1 MLKFFSR
8 LERTRGVVIVSFAV
22 LVVLGLVVAGYTRG
36 GGNAAIT
43 NPFKSNEAL
52 AKVNGD
58 EVTVADF
65 SLLKKK
71 MENDNQL
78 SQFGGMSLAQMGYT
92 DDRILDQAVNARIAA
107 QEAQRLGLAASDEE
121 VRDSITKQFTDP
133 TSGGFDVQ
141 RYKDY
146 IVRNY
151 GSVPLYEQNVR
162 DTLAARKLM
171 AFVTA
176 GVQVSE
182 PEIKEKYM
190 RENASFDLTYV
201 AVNADDLSKKLNPSD
216 EELRQYFD
224 AHKTD
229 YRFQFPQKKIR
240 YLFVNQEKAGQKIP
254 VSDDELRKEY
264 DALSPE
270 NKMAGVKVQQI
281 VLKVADPKLDQ
292 DVLTKASQI
301 VARIRKDDLTASE
314 DDFANA
320 ARGNSEDPS
329 TAKTGGWLPSPVK
342 RNPNKKAGG
351 TPGNAA
357 DLLQDTLDWKEGQ
370 VGDPLKTGNAY
381 YIFRRGPVVPKT
393 FEDAKQEILVSLRN
407 RKAFGAAQAIAQKG
421 EDLLKQT
428 HDVQKVAQ
436 QLAPEANMTP
446 AEMVKETPF
455 VQPGDDV
462 PGIGSSPQ
470 FEEAIQP
477 LEEPNQVGGRVG
489 VKDGFAVP
497 MLVEKRP
504 ERIPDFEEVKD
515 KVAADLKRSRAQDQL
530 EQTAR
535 DIAANA
541 GSPDA
546 LKAAADKAG
555 LKAEDEEAF
564 KVGRPLGKAGADP
577 ALDAAVYA
585 LKAGEVSKTP
595 VKVGGQWV
603 VVAAK
608 TRKDADPA
616 DFDKQREHL
625 VESALNDQRAQ
636 VFDEYLVNARRQL
649 EEKGRIEIYND
660 TLAKLQESEEPAA
673 QQRPPTRGLPFQLPP
688 QGK

>member
-58 EVTVADF
+58 DVTVADF

-71 MENDNQL
+71 MENQYSQYGGITL
-78 SQFGGMSLAQMGYT
+78 SQMGMT
-92 DDRILDQAVNARIAA
+92 DDRILDQAINARIAA
-107 QEAQRLGLAASDEE
+107 QEARRLGLAASDEE
-121 VRDSITKQFTDP
+121 VRDAILKQFTDP
-133 TSGGFDVQ
+133 TTNSFDQQ
-141 RYKDY
+141 RYNDY
-146 IVRNY
+146 VVRNF
-151 GSVPLYEQNVR
+151 GSVPLYEQSVR
-162 DTLAARKLM
+162 DTLSASKLM

-182 PEIKEKYM
+182 SDIKDKYM
-190 RENASFDLTYV
+190 RENTTFDLTYV
-201 AVNADDLSKKLNPSD
+201 PVTADDLAKKINPSED
-216 EELRQYFD
+216 EMRQYYD

-229 YRFQFPQKKIR
+229 YRFLQPQKKIR
-240 YLFVNQEKAGQKIP
+240 YIFVNQEKAGQKLQI
-254 VSDDELRKEY
+254 SDEDLRKEY

-270 NKMAGVKVQQI
+270 NKMAGVKVQEI
-281 VLKVADPKLDQ
+281 VLHIPDPKQDQ
-292 DVLTKASQI
+292 AVLTKASQI
-301 VARIRKDDLTASE
+301 VARMRKEDLTASE
-314 DDFANA
+314 QDFADA
-320 ARGNSEDPS
+320 ARGNSEDPA
-329 TAKTGGWLPSPVK
+329 TAKNGGWLPNPVK

-351 TPGNAA
+351 APGNVG
-357 DLLQDTLDWKEGQ
+357 DLLQNTLDWKEGQ

-381 YIFRRGPVVPKT
+381 YIFRRGPAVPKT
-393 FEDAKQEILVSLRN
+393 FEDAKQELLVSLRN
-407 RKAFGAAQAIAQKG
+407 RKAYGAAQSIAQKG

-436 QLAPEANMTP
+436 QIAPEANMTP

-455 VQPGDDV
+455 IQPGDDV

-477 LEEPNQVGGRVG
+477 LNDAGQVGERVG

-497 MLVEKRP
+497 MLVEKRDP
-504 ERIPDFEEVKD
+504 RIPDFDEVKD
-515 KVAADLKRSRAQDQL
+515 KVAADLKRSRAQDQV

-535 DIAANA
+535 DIANSA

-546 LKAAADKAG
+546 LKAAAEKAG

-564 KVGRPLGKAGADP
+564 KLGRPLGKAGADP
-577 ALDAAVYA
+577 ALDTAIYA

-595 VKVGGQWV
+595 VKVGDEWV

-616 DFDKQREHL
+616 DFDKQRDRL
-625 VESALNDQRAQ
+625 MESALSEQRAQ

-649 EEKGRIEIYND
+649 EDKGRIEIYKD
-660 TLAKLQESEEPAA
+660 TLASLEETEEPAA
-673 QQRPPTRGLPFQLPP
+673 QRPPTRGLPFQLP